1 MTEKC
6 SETPSASIGITASLA
21 LIIVSYQI
29 VRKVFPWLY
38 SNILGPKF
46 LGPRVNFKKLGEWA
60 VITGATDGIGKAY
73 AKALAKKGLNI
84 VLISRSLSKL
94 EAVAK
99 EISDETKVQT
109 KIIDVD
115 FTGGPEIYEKIQTNL
130 EGIDIGVLI
139 NNVGISYHHPE
150 YFLTY
155 TDENKTFIR
164 DIVAANIYSVTFMT
178 KMILP
183 RLLAKKQG
191 VIVNVSSLAAVIP
204 NPLLSVYSG
213 TKAFVDKFS
222 EDLHQEYK
230 NQGIIIQSIRP
241 GFVATNMSKM
251 RKTSTMIPSPD
262 CYVNSALKTV
272 GIVGRTTGYWPH
284 AVMGLVI
291 DTVSSVMG
299 RDFAQ
304 NMVFKSLSA
313 TRKKALRSA
322 KKN

>member
-115 FTGGPEIYEKIQTNL
+115 FTGGSEIYEKIQTNL

-313 TRKKALRSA
+313 TRKKALRNA